1 MKLLPQT
8 SPLAAG
14 KVEGKEMTPQVK
26 AALQSLSQQKQQQPP
41 QMQQLQQQQQQQ
53 GLMGSLGRGTV
64 SCCVH
69 SFSMQPLVLV

>member
-1 MKLLPQT
+1 
-8 SPLAAG
+8 
-14 KVEGKEMTPQVK
+14 MTPQVK

-41 QMQQLQQQQQQQ
+41 QMQQLQQQQQQ

-69 SFSMQPLVLV
+69 SSSMQPLVLV